1 MKFFTALLKVNNKCI
16 TLIGNDA
23 QHILTFPMSKTTS
36 PSLTSLWEEEV
47 NLDENSYTWII
58 TFKHLSAD
66 AVISKIKE
74 FNKPYAV
81 TSA

>member
-36 PSLTSLWEEEV
+36 PSLTPLWEEEV

-58 TFKHLSAD
+58 TFKHLSAEE
-66 AVISKIKE
+66 VIFKIKE
-74 FNKPYAV
+74 FNKPYAI